1 MEWLLAKDKT
11 RKQDC
16 IMVEFKVAMMSTCI
30 IPLHGLDRR
39 VLTAAVGVISGPR
52 ATAKIEPS
60 IGAISPVE
68 DLHGRKKHSE
78 KADQSTLANRGS
90 KHA

>member
-1 MEWLLAKDKT
+1 
-11 RKQDC
+11 
-16 IMVEFKVAMMSTCI
+16 MMSTCI

-39 VLTAAVGVISGPR
+39 VLIAAVGVISGPH

-68 DLHGRKKHSE
+68 DLHGRKKHSG
-78 KADQSTLANRGS
+78 KTDQSTLANRGS
-90 KHA
+90 EHA